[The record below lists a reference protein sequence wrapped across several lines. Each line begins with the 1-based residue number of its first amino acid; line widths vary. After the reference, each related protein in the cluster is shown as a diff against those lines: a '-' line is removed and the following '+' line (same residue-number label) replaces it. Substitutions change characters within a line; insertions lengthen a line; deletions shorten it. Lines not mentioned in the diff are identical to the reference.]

1 MSTTNT
7 KRKTVL
13 SGVQPSGTPSL
24 GNFLGAFKPFTAY
37 QHSHNAFFCVVDQ
50 HAITV
55 RQEPKTLHH
64 NSLAV
69 AAWYLASGLNP
80 NDCTLFI
87 QSHVPAH
94 AQLGWVLN
102 TVTQMGELER
112 MTQFKDKSARHA
124 QNINVGLFA
133 YPTLMA
139 ADILLYNTD
148 EVPVGEDQTQ
158 HLELTRDVAHRFN
171 AAFGDTFTMPK
182 AVLPPAGARVRDLQ
196 NPERKMSKSEP
207 GKGTILLTDTPAEA
221 AKKIKS
227 AVTDSLGVIT
237 YDPQNQP
244 GLANLIDIL
253 AVCTGRTPKQV
264 EAEFSGQQYGPL
276 KQATADA
283 VSATLEPLQ
292 KAYNGYMNDKAELL
306 RLLHQGAER
315 ANQVANATLAKAYE
329 AIGFVAS

>member
-1 MSTTNT
+1 MS
-7 KRKTVL
+7 KKTVL
-13 SGVQPSGTPSL
+13 SGVQPSGTPSI
-24 GNFLGAFKPFTAY
+24 GNYLGAFKPFTSY

-55 RQEPKTLHH
+55 RQEPKTLRH
-64 NSLAV
+64 NTLAV
-69 AAWYLASGLNP
+69 AAWYLASGLDP
-80 NDCTLFI
+80 NQCTLFI

-148 EVPVGEDQTQ
+148 EVPVGEDQIQ

-171 AAFGDTFTMPK
+171 AAFGPNSQAVFTMPK
-182 AVLPPAGARVRDLQ
+182 AVLPPAGARIRDLQ

-227 AVTDSLGVIT
+227 AVTDSLGVIK
-237 YDPQNQP
+237 YDPKEQP

-253 AVCTGRTPKQV
+253 AVCTGRTPTQV
-264 EAEFSGQQYGPL
+264 ENDFAGQQYGAL

-283 VSATLEPLQ
+283 VADTLEPLQ
-292 KAYNGYMNDKAELL
+292 QAYNGYMDDKAELM
-306 RLLHQGAER
+306 RILHKGAER

-329 AIGFVAS
+329 AIGFVAP